1 MNSKTELLDS
11 LFNEWERSKPE
22 YQGKF
27 VKDGIIDE
35 TLFTKAQPKIHFIAK
50 EPNNP
55 KQEPGDY
62 RDDWKHIASTA
73 YILAYRIAEWSY
85 GLLNNFPPFDNIWK
99 DKGYFVFDSIQSIAF
114 MNIRKSGGSG
124 NSNYSI
130 MMKNLENNL
139 DSIHKQI
146 DIISPNIIITGTT
159 WKELRN
165 KLFGSKLNWVDSGY
179 DIKISKYNKSKV
191 IDFIHPSS
199 RTKPSASYCLLKN
212 IINSPQFEKL

>member
-124 NSNYSI
+124 
-130 MMKNLENNL
+130 
-139 DSIHKQI
+139 
-146 DIISPNIIITGTT
+146 G
-159 WKELRN
+159 
-165 KLFGSKLNWVDSGY
+165 
-179 DIKISKYNKSKV
+179 
-191 IDFIHPSS
+191 
-199 RTKPSASYCLLKN
+199 ASM
-212 IINSPQFEKL
+212 S